1 MTLPFTSHVRLRVS
15 SPFTRALTPHPSPL
29 TPHPSP
35 SPSPSTLTKFTIEL
49 RNPRPRELMNKYLAR
64 NQDAL
69 RQKRRATAATAGAAP
84 KRSVAGFAAV
94 SDWAAEAER
103 IGASQPAQYSI
114 SLVADNE
121 AAAYSYVFTGNAL
134 WSRATGDPPHP
145 HPPHP
150 HPPHTCPRA
159 A

>member
-1 MTLPFTSHVRLRVS
+1 M
-15 SPFTRALTPHPSPL
+15 
-29 TPHPSP
+29 
-35 SPSPSTLTKFTIEL
+35 
-49 RNPRPRELMNKYLAR
+49 
-64 NQDAL
+64 
-69 RQKRRATAATAGAAP
+69 
-84 KRSVAGFAAV
+84 AGFAAV

-134 WSRATGDPPHP
+134 WSRATGHPPPHP
-145 HPPHP
+145 PPHTPHP
-150 HPPHTCPRA
+150 HTPHTCPRA